1 MRVRASRPLAEADSR
16 AFFMGGRHARFFH
29 PRGVAQPGSASALG
43 AESRGFE
50 SHRPD
55 HFIFPAHFA
64 PVAVAMCAA
73 ATMDHGSGNSTAR
86 TGTGLS
92 AHLDDDLLTAI
103 SGVAESC
110 DSATGDS
117 DLPDAADVSAAM
129 LSAWQALEVTAGEA
143 TCDRAAESSADDVPA
158 SLIG

>member
-1 MRVRASRPLAEADSR
+1 
-16 AFFMGGRHARFFH
+16 
-29 PRGVAQPGSASALG
+29 
-43 AESRGFE
+43 
-50 SHRPD
+50 
-55 HFIFPAHFA
+55 
-64 PVAVAMCAA
+64 MCAA

-86 TGTGLS
+86 TGTGLC

-117 DLPDAADVSAAM
+117 DLPDAADVSAA
-129 LSAWQALEVTAGEA
+129 LEVTAGEA